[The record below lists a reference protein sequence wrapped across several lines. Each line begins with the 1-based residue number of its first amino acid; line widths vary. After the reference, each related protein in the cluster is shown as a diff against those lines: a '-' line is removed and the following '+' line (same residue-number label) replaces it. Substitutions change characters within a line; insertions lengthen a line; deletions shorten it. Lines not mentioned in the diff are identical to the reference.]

1 MRESLQASIGTLWH
15 AARRF
20 RDDNALHLAAG
31 LAFFGTLSLVPLLL
45 LMVSVFGHLLGQSEN
60 LFRQIVLW
68 IGETIPGVESG
79 FVDLLRGMVARR
91 VTTGGVGLACLLL
104 SASLLFTSLERTL
117 DLILRVQRRRR
128 LWRSQLLAVVL
139 IGVTSLVFFTPVL
152 LSSLG
157 EFLARYS
164 VELRVTAWFR
174 GGHFFWMAHGVWFAF
189 LIRVVPHARPR
200 MRFVWLAAAL
210 FATLAWLARFAF
222 HIYLSYT
229 FDRFHLIYGP
239 LTVLVLSLLWLFYL
253 SAIFLYCSE
262 VVAVAEATPPKP
274 AIAVE

>member
-1 MRESLQASIGTLWH
+1 MDVLWIGIGTLWR

-31 LAFFGTLSLVPLLL
+31 LAFFCTLSLVPLLL
-45 LMVSVFGHLLGQSEN
+45 LMISVFGHIVGQSEN
-60 LFRQIVLW
+60 LFHQIIVW
-68 IGETIPGVESG
+68 IGETIPGVETG
-79 FVDLLRGMVARR
+79 FVDLLRGLVARR
-91 VTTGGVGLACLLL
+91 VSMGGVGLVCLLL
-104 SASLLFTSLERTL
+104 AASLLFTSLERTL
-117 DLILRVQRRRR
+117 DYILRVPQRRR

-152 LSSLG
+152 LSSGG
-157 EFLARYS
+157 ELLARYH
-164 VELRVTAWFR
+164 VELRVTEWFR
-174 GGHFFWMAHGVWFAF
+174 GGHFFWIAHGVWFAF

-200 MRFVWLAAAL
+200 MRAVWTAAAL

-222 HIYLSYT
+222 HVYLSYA

-239 LTVLVLSLLWLFYL
+239 LTVLVLSLLWIFYL

-262 VVAVAEATPPKP
+262 VVAVAEEMARPST
-274 AIAVE
+274 AAE